1 MLKKVIVIIL
11 PFIFLSGEFFVA
23 RAFEVAKKN
32 NKYMTETEYQ
42 NAVAKQNEIHNYM
55 RTATNYERKGQ
66 HDFALRYYLKAY
78 EINEC
83 AGLRAVCRGA
93 MADNYEA
100 LGKYDKALEHVDWF
114 LKGLSPSEPLFK
126 EMTETK
132 QRLLQKIEAQKRE
145 TEPMASTSDTQL
157 PPIKNIAD
165 FTKASYGDQKRY
177 MEEKLPENTAIL
189 KLSKQAMLAEHAGDF
204 KSAKE
209 SYEALLAQERAVTA
223 AQGEVAWVML
233 HCAVQRTS
241 EVTGD
246 EAREKEMLVW
256 IRDCM
261 LVPDGQHHKYLNGLM
276 PSVQDHLK
284 ERLRKFGLTS

>member
-1 MLKKVIVIIL
+1 MQNSNPVLTMIKYIL
-11 PFIFLSGEFFVA
+11 LSFIFLVFFA
-23 RAFEVAKKN
+23 PNNLGATEEQYFATLNRLEKRVAKEKKAYQYEKDGKFN
-32 NKYMTETEYQ
+32 EAIYIFSQVADEYGSS
-42 NAVAKQNEIHNYM
+42 AVASPSRNALIRLYEQ
-55 RTATNYERKGQ
+55 TAQ
-66 HDFALRYYLKAY
+66 
-78 EINEC
+78 
-83 AGLRAVCRGA
+83 
-93 MADNYEA
+93 
-100 LGKYDKALEHVDWF
+100 YDKALEQVEWF
-114 LKGLSPSEPLFK
+114 LSGNQ
-126 EMTETK
+126 TEQGRACSLADK
-132 QRLLQKIEAQKRE
+132 QRLIAKIEAQKRE

-246 EAREKEMLVW
+246 EVREKEMLVW

>member
-1 MLKKVIVIIL
+1 MKNFFGGGVCGCV
-11 PFIFLSGEFFVA
+11 FLAFFC
-23 RAFEVAKKN
+23 FFFCSSLDAKSPMSDAD
-32 NKYMTETEYQ
+32 YQQALDYQAEY
-42 NAVAKQNEIHNYM
+42 HNFL
-55 RTATNYERKGQ
+55 READRWERHRDYG
-66 HDFALRYYLKAY
+66 
-78 EINEC
+78 
-83 AGLRAVCRGA
+83 RAVFFHEKAFRMAQGSSLEPVSRGELA
-93 MADNYEA
+93 RLYELDGQYEKA
-100 LGKYDKALEHVDWF
+100 LGEIDWF
-114 LKGLSPSEPLFK
+114 LVKSNKSSPLWDKFVDSR
-126 EMTETK
+126 

-165 FTKASYGDQKRY
+165 FTKASYSDQKRY

-246 EAREKEMLVW
+246 EVREKEMLVW

>member
-1 MLKKVIVIIL
+1 MSQTNIAD
-11 PFIFLSGEFFVA
+11 E
-23 RAFEVAKKN
+23 
-32 NKYMTETEYQ
+32 EYQ
-42 NAVAKQNEIHNYM
+42 DLIDFQNQYHQLYKSGSYAEEKGDYHLAVQQYEKGLKMVRGYGPETIFRSKL
-55 RTATNYERKGQ
+55 RTTCEKAGYYE
-66 HDFALRYYLKAY
+66 
-78 EINEC
+78 
-83 AGLRAVCRGA
+83 
-93 MADNYEA
+93 
-100 LGKYDKALEHVDWF
+100 KALVHTDWF
-114 LKGLSPSEPLFK
+114 LVKSNDKSPLWPEYLK
-126 EMTETK
+126 TK
-132 QRLLQKIEAQKRE
+132 QRLIAKIEAQKRE

-246 EAREKEMLVW
+246 EVREKEMLVW